1 MRGSTYFW
9 MQRLLMLGAGGTMLQ
24 ATGGCNED
32 ARLLVAQGIS
42 SLVLSIV
49 NQLIQT
55 GVSDLF
61 GLPTSGGG
69 F

>member
-1 MRGSTYFW
+1 
-9 MQRLLMLGAGGTMLQ
+9 MQRLMMLAAGGTMLQ
-24 ATGGCNED
+24 ATGGCDES

-42 SLVLSIV
+42 SLVLSVV

-55 GVSDLF
+55 GVNDLF
-61 GLPTSGGG
+61 GLPTTGGG

>member
-1 MRGSTYFW
+1 
-9 MQRLLMLGAGGTMLQ
+9 MQRLTMLAAGGTMFQ
-24 ATGGCNED
+24 ATGGCDED
-32 ARLLVAQGIS
+32 ARLLVAQGVS
-42 SLVLSIV
+42 SLVLSII

-55 GVSDLF
+55 GVNDLF